1 MLMGERWPRDEIEYP
16 KKLIRRE
23 FIKIKIFDERKKEF
37 QLFGK
42 LFFYTFPFN
51 REFAML
57 IVIRAVWNVRTNAN
71 LVF

>member
-37 QLFGK
+37 QLF
-42 LFFYTFPFN
+42 FYTFPFN